1 MKNTAK
7 RIALLGV
14 LTSLAIVL
22 SYLESLLPP
31 IAAGLPGIKM
41 GLPNI
46 VIIFTLYRLGT
57 REAIAVSAVR
67 IICVALLFGSIVTL
81 AYSIAGAALSLALM
95 AILKRFEIFS
105 TVGVSVSGGVCHN
118 IGQIAVAVLLMERA
132 EIALYLPVLLIS
144 GTVAGLIIGL
154 AGHYLLRALK
164 DLKIQ

>member
-95 AILKRFEIFS
+95 AILKRFELFS

-118 IGQIAVAVLLMERA
+118 IGQIAVAALLMERA